1 MEKIEF
7 LNEVQAAAGK
17 LIHNYGVPDMVM
29 LFLRWVTSFVA
40 VFLMILDR
48 TKWKYSNNIMT
59 SLLAPYLF
67 SSLPIVIFQFLRT
80 GFGKWIA
87 LLTVV
92 LRLFLPNHF
101 PESLDIPSATILL
114 IVATPNELVEAFRD
128 DLRYT
133 GGSVCLLTSFYLLDK
148 HTKACGGFKMSFT
161 EKEKITYTIC
171 LFILSVYPILSAFD
185 FLFYL

>member
-1 MEKIEF
+1 MENIEYLKI
-7 LNEVQAAAGK
+7 QAAAGK
-17 LIHNYGVPDMVM
+17 LIHSYGVPVM
-29 LFLRWVTSFVA
+29 ITLFLKWLASFVA

-67 SSLPIVIFQFLRT
+67 SSLPVVIFQFLRT

-101 PESLDIPSATILL
+101 HESLEIPGATILL
-114 IVATPNELVEAFRD
+114 IVVTPSDIGAVFRD
-128 DLRYT
+128 DVRYT
-133 GGSVCLLTSFYLLDK
+133 GGSVCLFTSLYLLNK
-148 HTKACGGFKMSFT
+148 HTKACGDIKNSFT
-161 EKEKITYTIC
+161 QKDKLTYTIC
-171 LFILSVYPILSAFD
+171 LWILFMYPILSPFAA
-185 FLFYL
+185 LFYL